1 MDQPPR
7 KGRKSSDSRSRGSE
21 SRLKRKTGKL
31 PPTSCGRRTNEE
43 LWEAKADG
51 RSVLDCGGR
60 SAHLDQNYNRGRDR
74 DRRGRVHGNAQL
86 ALVGIAVE
94 RMHVDYL
101 SHGQQRQ
108 QSQANQGSRPKG
120 PRPGSLFAAGMRH
133 HCSQEI
139 FPCLKDTQNWMRK
152 PGLGLRSIG
161 RGRPRPESQ
170 PLWRPFV

>member
-101 SHGQQRQ
+101 SRGQQRQ

-139 FPCLKDTQNWMRK
+139 FPCLKDTQNWTVWRQK
-152 PGLGLRSIG
+152 GFSRAGDSGI
-161 RGRPRPESQ
+161 RPRRQ
-170 PLWRPFV
+170 PMGHRFV